1 MKPCAPHP
9 PTLLTKR
16 PCTTHPGT
24 LSSFSGDGS
33 SVSQWEAAR
42 WKALRYKKSP
52 CPAAHAMKTLASMTT
67 VPKYFLWLILG
78 SVSHAVNDPKLFL
91 TQSNF
96 LFSALNPLGT
106 NVWAG
111 VCLPW
116 DMFWA

>member
-33 SVSQWEAAR
+33 SVSQREAAH